1 MTVPPP
7 LSLETTSTQRTT
19 GPWRAA
25 GGRVAA
31 IPVWPW
37 LAYNGVLAAS
47 FPAVAAYYLARMA
60 SRGTLGRNWRQ
71 RLGLLFA
78 DDLSALRPGA
88 ERIWVHAVSA
98 GETVAAA
105 PVIAELAALRPQ
117 ADIVLSTTTPA
128 GQRVAPKAAPQARA
142 IIYFPI
148 DLLPS
153 AAAALRAVRPD
164 VCIQVETELWPN
176 FLALARRRGAFV
188 AVVNGRVWRTARPG
202 RMWRRVM
209 GWTLAQVDLFCM
221 QSAPDAE
228 RIIALG
234 TDPGRVLVTG
244 NTKFDQ
250 ASAGVSELAV
260 ESLRAQLRLADDDL
274 VLVAG
279 STHRGEDEIVL
290 DAFRMIAAERPS
302 ARLIIAPRHIE
313 RTAAV
318 EALASQRGFTTVRR
332 SDSARGDRRPVI
344 LLDTMGELAAAYG
357 LAEVAFVG
365 GSLAPI
371 GGHSLLEPLACGKPI
386 LFGPHMHKQAD
397 IARIVQAAG
406 VGSVVADTRG
416 LAEQVLRHMNEGNR
430 AEFAARCRALF
441 EANRGAARRC
451 AEAIAERVGWAAA
464 EASAGSV

>member
-7 LSLETTSTQRTT
+7 LSLETTSAPRTT
-19 GPWRAA
+19 RPWGPA
-25 GGRVAA
+25 GGRTAG

-37 LAYNGVLAAS
+37 LAYNGLLTVS

-60 SRGTLGRNWRQ
+60 THGTLGRNWRQ
-71 RLGLLFA
+71 RLGLLCS
-78 DDLSALRPGA
+78 DDLRALRPGA

-105 PVIAELAALRPQ
+105 PVIAELAAVRPQ

-142 IIYFPI
+142 TIYFPI

-153 AAAALRAVRPD
+153 AAAALRAVRPE

-176 FLALARRRGAFV
+176 FLALARRRGAFT
-188 AVVNGRVWRTARPG
+188 AVVNGRVWRTA
-202 RMWRRVM
+202 
-209 GWTLAQVDLFCM
+209 LFCM
-221 QSAPDAE
+221 QSAADAE

-234 TDPGRVLVTG
+234 ADPRRVLVTG

-250 ASAGVSELAV
+250 ASAGVSELAA
-260 ESLRAQLRLADDDL
+260 EGLRAQLGLADDDL

-279 STHRGEDEIVL
+279 STHPGEDEVVL
-290 DAFRMIAAERPS
+290 DAFGIIAAQQPR
-302 ARLIIAPRHIE
+302 ARLVIAPRHIE

-318 EALASQRGFTTVRR
+318 EALASGRGFTTIRR
-332 SDSARGDRRPVI
+332 SDGARGDNRPVL
-344 LLDTMGELAAAYG
+344 LLDTMGELAVAYR

-397 IARIVQAAG
+397 IARIVRAAG
-406 VGSVVADTRG
+406 VGSVVRDARG
-416 LAEQVLRHMNEGNR
+416 LAADVLQHMNEGNR
-430 AEFAARCRALF
+430 ADFAARCRALF

-451 AEAIAERVGWAAA
+451 AKAIAERVGWAAG
-464 EASAGSV
+464 EPSTG